1 MFVLLFGSPSPNLT
15 IQPWLLSNLICGWIW
30 KYWIRV
36 KEALQNQIK
45 TSKNKEPWQ
54 GAITLLTKTTCVFCH
69 QLIP

>member
-1 MFVLLFGSPSPNLT
+1 M
-15 IQPWLLSNLICGWIW
+15 W
-30 KYWIRV
+30 KYWIWG

-45 TSKNKEPWQ
+45 TSKNKESCQ